1 MPTLAIV
8 GTQWGDEGKGK
19 ITDYLA
25 ENADMV
31 VRFQGGTNAG
41 HTIGIG
47 DEVFKLHLLPSGI
60 LREGIVSVIANGV
73 VCDLD
78 EMREEIEQVVSSGR
92 NVDGLRISDRSNII
106 LPYHK
111 ILDGAEERYRGK
123 RGVGT
128 TGRGIGPCYTD
139 KIARSGIRMG
149 DLAEPQYLRER
160 LEMMHPIKER
170 LIEILG
176 GKTPSKVEVEKEL
189 LAFGERYG
197 RFITDTSVLIN
208 DYISQGK
215 NVLFEG
221 AQGTMLDIDHGTF
234 PFVTS
239 SNCISGGI
247 CTGAGIPP
255 SAICEIV
262 GIVKAYTTRVGSGP
276 FPTELHD
283 DLGEHLLRKGS
294 EYGTTTGRA
303 RRCGW
308 LDLVIINHAIRLS
321 GMTQLAITKLDVLNG
336 LDTVKVATAYE
347 IEGEEIRHF
356 PASLDRLSK
365 VNPIYQELDGWTAWE
380 EDSVEIAARGIEALP
395 SEMRSY
401 LDFIE
406 RETGVPPTILG
417 IGPKREETIDLDSDR
432 WT

>member
-8 GTQWGDEGKGK
+8 GAQWGDEGKGK
-19 ITDYLA
+19 MTDYLA

-111 ILDGAEERYRGK
+111 ILDGAEERYRGN

-176 GKTPSKVEVEKEL
+176 GETPSKVEVEKEL

-208 DYISQGK
+208 DYISRGK

-255 SAICEIV
+255 SAIHEIV

-283 DLGEHLLRKGS
+283 DLGEHLLRKGD

-347 IEGEEIRHF
+347 IEGEEVKHF

-365 VNPIYQELDGWTAWE
+365 VSPIYQELDGWTAWE

>member
-111 ILDGAEERYRGK
+111 ILDSVEERYRGK
-123 RGVGT
+123 SGVGT

-149 DLAEPQYLRER
+149 DLAEPRYLRER

-255 SAICEIV
+255 SAIREIV

-283 DLGEHLLRKGS
+283 DLGEHLLRKGG

-308 LDLVIINHAIRLS
+308 LDLVVVNHAIRLS

-347 IEGEEIRHF
+347 IEGEEIKHF

-395 SEMRSY
+395 IEMRSY

-417 IGPKREETIDLDSDR
+417 IGPKRKETIDLDSDR
-432 WT
+432 WA